1 MHDLSR
7 FGVADMA
14 ECTRVVD
21 ALGKSAG
28 SMEECAGE
36 IVRYLYKSLKHA
48 EVEGS
53 ACALV
58 RFFKTHDLSGLAPEL
73 QPVAEG
79 ALGGADAQPQM
90 KCFVLLGTAGEQ
102 EAWNRRESSAGH
114 QVIPLLSPRA
124 VEKMPMISQLVKELG
139 FSVSE
144 VVQTNPDLV
153 IDLEARKSG
162 VFFIPEALDSPY
174 IPAQDEF
181 VKPHGIRSVLGFGG
195 AFPSG
200 NLFATILFSKAP
212 IPRRTAEMFGIL
224 AVSVKAALMRFD
236 WGPTFRTSAQ

>member
-1 MHDLSR
+1 MHDLGR

-21 ALGKSAG
+21 ALGRNAG
-28 SMEECAGE
+28 SMEECAE
-36 IVRYLYKSLKHA
+36 KIVQYLYDSLRHTD
-48 EVEGS
+48 VDGP

-58 RFFKTHDLSGLAPEL
+58 RFFKTHDLGGLAPEL
-73 QPVAEG
+73 QPVAES
-79 ALGGADAQPQM
+79 ALGGVSVEPQM

-102 EAWNRRESSAGH
+102 EPWNRRESSAGH

-124 VEKMPMISQLVKELG
+124 VERMPMISQLVKELG

-144 VVQTNPDLV
+144 VVQSNPELV

-200 NLFATILFSKAP
+200 NLFATILFSKVP

-236 WGPTFRTSAQ
+236 WGPTFRTASQ